1 MNTGTTIELTEAER
15 VLLDQIDFSG
25 QRDDRERVMR
35 SCTASAQLMRRL
47 IERQAIPRRRGRV
60 FFEAEWGY
68 HRKSWEQLFV
78 ERGELGEDIFEH
90 PSFLQYL
97 RFFIHG
103 SDLPHTV
110 IDAMREQVG
119 EPKSFA
125 LGDSLAAGKL
135 ARKIAS
141 AHGLNTSHPDDLMHL
156 CADLGLTFDCADAI
170 RRAVKTA
177 RT

>member
-15 VLLDQIDFSG
+15 ALLNQIDFSG

-119 EPKSFA
+119 EPKYFA
-125 LGDSLAAGKL
+125 LGDSLAAGNL
-135 ARKIAS
+135 ARNLARD
-141 AHGLNTSHPDDLMHL
+141 HGLNTSHADDFMHL

-170 RRAVKTA
+170 RRAVKMV

>member
-1 MNTGTTIELTEAER
+1 M
-15 VLLDQIDFSG
+15 
-25 QRDDRERVMR
+25 
-35 SCTASAQLMRRL
+35 
-47 IERQAIPRRRGRV
+47 
-60 FFEAEWGY
+60 
-68 HRKSWEQLFV
+68 FV

-97 RFFIHG
+97 R
-103 SDLPHTV
+103 TV

-119 EPKSFA
+119 EPRYFA
-125 LGDSLAAGKL
+125 LGDSLAADNLARKL
-135 ARKIAS
+135 ARD
-141 AHGLNTSHPDDLMHL
+141 HGLNTSHPDDLMHL